1 MDVDSAAARGG
12 TGSARRRRER
22 RLRHHWRPGC
32 VPAPR
37 RPTGTDHGQDR
48 AWVRGEAHGQVPE
61 EAPTLQ
67 EPGTRYFSLGD
78 NDSVPELGGSRPDRL
93 PAVSGPQERVVRRI
107 VERIDD
113 SASVV
118 PLLRAP
124 VAQTVDSVVE
134 VLHFFLQRWPAGAE
148 QVLDCEAERVID
160 VPKIILHSAPQRSSL
175 PEPQMAE
182 QLVAV
187 PVIQFIIFRRHEGEL
202 GIAVCRD
209 TRTTWMMCVYDTG
222 WSDTASPGRCTN
234 IGHR

>member
-1 MDVDSAAARGG
+1 MDVDSTAARGG
-12 TGSARRRRER
+12 TESARLLRER

-37 RPTGTDHGQDR
+37 RPRGQTTARTG
-48 AWVRGEAHGQVPE
+48 RGYDVKRTAKFRRNPLSKSP
-61 EAPTLQ
+61 AR
-67 EPGTRYFSLGD
+67 GTSASMT

-118 PLLRAP
+118 PLLRAHVP
-124 VAQTVDSVVE
+124 QTVDSVVE

-148 QVLDCEAERVID
+148 QVLDSEAERVID
-160 VPKIILHSAPQRSSL
+160 VPKIILHSAPQRYSL
-175 PEPQMAE
+175 LEPQMAG

-202 GIAVCRD
+202 SIAICRD
-209 TRTTWMMCVYDTG
+209 TRTTWMMCVHDTE
-222 WSDTASPGRCTN
+222 WRDTASPGWYTN
-234 IGHR
+234 TGQG